1 MVTKALFF
9 RDFLAGVYLRGLKQP
24 ALYVPAFEACA
35 WLTDFDDRQQYAN
48 KIARRLHKP
57 H

>member
-24 ALYVPAFEACA
+24 ALYVPTFEACA